1 MIILPK
7 GKPMDR
13 AIRAETMLPMLP
25 QGTARSTC
33 DKILDEMWD
42 FLVHMDQ
49 RLDVMACF
57 RIAWSPAMK
66 DQMKEVDLVPEGYL
80 ALFY

>member
-1 MIILPK
+1 
-7 GKPMDR
+7 
-13 AIRAETMLPMLP
+13 
-25 QGTARSTC
+25 
-33 DKILDEMWD
+33 
-42 FLVHMDQ
+42 MDQ